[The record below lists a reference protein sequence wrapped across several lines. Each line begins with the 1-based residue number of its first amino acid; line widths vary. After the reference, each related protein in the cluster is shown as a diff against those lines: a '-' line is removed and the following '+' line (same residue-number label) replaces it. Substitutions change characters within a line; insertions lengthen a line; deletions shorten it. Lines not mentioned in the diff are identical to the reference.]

1 MAFTHLH
8 LHTDYSLLDS
18 MIKIP
23 ELVKKIKSLGMTS
36 CAITDH
42 GTAAGIV
49 EFYNACKKEGIKPIL
64 GIEAY
69 EAPASRFER
78 KNDENPNN
86 YYHLILLVKNE
97 QGYKNLC
104 KLVSRSN
111 TEGFYYKPRI
121 DFELLEQFHEGLICM
136 SACIAG
142 RVQRDIVAGDIE
154 KAEQDLLRYKNLF
167 GDDYYLEIQNHGIP
181 EETIVAQ
188 KFIEFSKKYG
198 IKFICT
204 NDCHYLNSEDA
215 KAHEWM
221 VCIQTGKK
229 LSDENR
235 LLYVGDYSVKSEE
248 DMRSLYPYLPEAF
261 DNTQEIVEKC
271 NFDFTFGEYKMPKVI
286 VPDSFENSDDVDYIT
301 GEVIPSDE
309 KTTKYYKYLKYLA
322 FKGLEEKYPEGNPK
336 REDAIKRLDY
346 ELSVIKQM
354 GYSDYF
360 LDTLKTIEWARNH
373 GILVGPG
380 RGCEIEGEPIFTS
393 KGIKNIEDVKIG
405 DIVFDCCGNSS
416 AVKEVFKYN
425 IDEDIYEINV
435 NYGGKINFTKD
446 HKFLVSPCEYETD
459 KHLLA
464 QGYAFKNK
472 IPTNDLEW
480 LPASELKKGDWLV
493 MPIIKSDVVKDIK
506 YDLIQ
511 YLPDDDHF
519 FEDGEYLCKMDFSP
533 LVEKKVGINQI
544 KNALGMTKRTVSLRL
559 NDIPHITDNETT
571 KKIKNYLKEKDIDS
585 FIDWANLIKIVKIPR
600 SISLNKDLAYLIG
613 YFIADGWTHNQE
625 TVFAYNSL
633 TEENYKNIIIEKLR
647 KVFGND
653 VNITITVGRGN
664 CHIIN
669 VNSVI
674 ISSFFNDLIKGQ
686 SAHTKQIPEAIN
698 CSSDGIKEAF
708 LKGAFDG
715 DGSYTELYRAKY
727 TTVNKQL
734 AYDIKRIL
742 IGLKIPSNVKRAARI
757 DHFTGKEMV
766 IYDVSC
772 PATDKSCE
780 IFPQLHVSPYN
791 PSPSYYIDDNYIY
804 MRIKS
809 IKEYRYKGNVYDISV
824 DTDSEPS
831 YCTTVCAVHNSGAG
845 SVLNYCIGITD
856 LEPLKYGLLFERFLN
871 PERISMP
878 DIDVDYNYS
887 HKDEVVDSEAE
898 SNGKEHF
905 AKIQTFMT
913 MAAKGVIKDCV
924 RVAGY
929 EPSVGNKFSKM
940 IGKCK
945 SLNEAYDTNPEIED
959 YLKTDD
965 SIRELWNI
973 ALKLENLKKS
983 ASTHAC
989 GHIPTYEKCEDLF
1002 PCSVDKKTG
1011 YLVCQYDM
1019 VEAEHLGNLK
1029 KDLLMLRNLDVIE
1042 VAHKA
1047 VKERHGVDIPL
1058 WTDEILNNKKALAL
1072 FSSGD
1077 TNGIFQFES
1086 EGMKKFMK
1094 ELKPD
1099 CFEDTIAGVSLYRPG
1114 PMDFIPQYV
1123 EGKHNPASIHYL
1135 TPELEPIL
1143 KNTYG
1148 CIVYQEQV
1156 MQIVRA
1162 LAGFSMGRSDLVRK
1176 AMGKKKL
1183 DIMEQEG
1190 KNFIY
1195 GNTELNIPGCI
1206 NDGISEET
1214 AQTLWNQMAE
1224 FAKYAF
1230 NKSHAACY
1238 AAISMQTAYLKANY
1252 PLEFYAGLLSSVMD
1266 DTPSLSK
1273 YLLDCKN
1280 KNIEIVPPDIN
1291 QSELSFKVLSDGRI
1305 TFGLLALKGLGKSK
1319 VEAIIDERNKN
1330 GDYAGLT
1337 DFINRT
1343 DFKKGATEPL
1353 IYSGAFDG
1361 FGYSRKTLITNLPT
1375 IIADDKREK
1384 KEQVEG
1390 QLDLFSLCG
1399 GDITKADSFED
1410 MPEFSED
1417 DILEKEMEYC
1427 GIYISGHP
1435 LYKYSDLISSFKY
1448 TEEQIAGVS
1457 NEESEQATDDSSEV
1471 YKEELEDGTP
1481 VKVLGIV
1488 KEIRQIVTKKN
1499 DLMAFVTLSGLSA
1512 DISITIFPKTYALYK
1527 EKLIDGAILAIKGTL
1542 NCDSDYGNAVI
1553 ADVIERPEDLTRK
1566 LWLKFET
1573 YNDFVNEQESIQK
1586 RYYNSNPRSNIFCYI
1601 AEAKKTCMIPY
1612 SYFNYTEEEKE
1623 YLINKYGTDNVAV
1636 QYNF

>member
-1 MAFTHLH
+1 MAYTHLH

-167 GDDYYLEIQNHGIP
+167 RDDYYLEIQNHGIP

-198 IKFICT
+198 IKLICT

-286 VPDSFENSDDVDYIT
+286 VPDSFDSSDDVDYIT

-373 GILVGPG
+373 GILIGPG
-380 RGCEIEGEPIFTS
+380 RG
-393 KGIKNIEDVKIG
+393 
-405 DIVFDCCGNSS
+405 S
-416 AVKEVFKYN
+416 A
-425 IDEDIYEINV
+425 
-435 NYGGKINFTKD
+435 
-446 HKFLVSPCEYETD
+446 
-459 KHLLA
+459 
-464 QGYAFKNK
+464 
-472 IPTNDLEW
+472 
-480 LPASELKKGDWLV
+480 
-493 MPIIKSDVVKDIK
+493 
-506 YDLIQ
+506 
-511 YLPDDDHF
+511 
-519 FEDGEYLCKMDFSP
+519 
-533 LVEKKVGINQI
+533 
-544 KNALGMTKRTVSLRL
+544 
-559 NDIPHITDNETT
+559 
-571 KKIKNYLKEKDIDS
+571 
-585 FIDWANLIKIVKIPR
+585 
-600 SISLNKDLAYLIG
+600 
-613 YFIADGWTHNQE
+613 
-625 TVFAYNSL
+625 
-633 TEENYKNIIIEKLR
+633 
-647 KVFGND
+647 
-653 VNITITVGRGN
+653 
-664 CHIIN
+664 
-669 VNSVI
+669 
-674 ISSFFNDLIKGQ
+674 
-686 SAHTKQIPEAIN
+686 
-698 CSSDGIKEAF
+698 
-708 LKGAFDG
+708 
-715 DGSYTELYRAKY
+715 
-727 TTVNKQL
+727 
-734 AYDIKRIL
+734 
-742 IGLKIPSNVKRAARI
+742 
-757 DHFTGKEMV
+757 
-766 IYDVSC
+766 
-772 PATDKSCE
+772 
-780 IFPQLHVSPYN
+780 
-791 PSPSYYIDDNYIY
+791 
-804 MRIKS
+804 
-809 IKEYRYKGNVYDISV
+809 
-824 DTDSEPS
+824 
-831 YCTTVCAVHNSGAG
+831 AG
-845 SVLNYCIGITD
+845 SCMCYCIGITD

-1058 WTDEILNNKKALAL
+1058 WTDEILNNKKAFAL

-1114 PMDFIPQYV
+1114 PMDYIPEYIKN
-1123 EGKHNPASIHYL
+1123 KHNPKDIIYECK
-1135 TPELEPIL
+1135 ELEPIL
-1143 KNTYG
+1143 KPTYG
-1148 CIVYQEQV
+1148 VIVYQEQV
-1156 MQIVRA
+1156 MQIVRN
-1162 LAGFSMGRSDLVRK
+1162 LAGFSMGRADVVRK
-1176 AMGKKKL
+1176 AMG
-1183 DIMEQEG
+1183 
-1190 KNFIY
+1190 
-1195 GNTELNIPGCI
+1195 
-1206 NDGISEET
+1206 
-1214 AQTLWNQMAE
+1214 
-1224 FAKYAF
+1224 
-1230 NKSHAACY
+1230 
-1238 AAISMQTAYLKANY
+1238 
-1252 PLEFYAGLLSSVMD
+1252 
-1266 DTPSLSK
+1266 
-1273 YLLDCKN
+1273 
-1280 KNIEIVPPDIN
+1280 
-1291 QSELSFKVLSDGRI
+1291 
-1305 TFGLLALKGLGKSK
+1305 
-1319 VEAIIDERNKN
+1319 
-1330 GDYAGLT
+1330 
-1337 DFINRT
+1337 
-1343 DFKKGATEPL
+1343 
-1353 IYSGAFDG
+1353 
-1361 FGYSRKTLITNLPT
+1361 
-1375 IIADDKREK
+1375 
-1384 KEQVEG
+1384 
-1390 QLDLFSLCG
+1390 
-1399 GDITKADSFED
+1399 
-1410 MPEFSED
+1410 
-1417 DILEKEMEYC
+1417 
-1427 GIYISGHP
+1427 
-1435 LYKYSDLISSFKY
+1435 
-1448 TEEQIAGVS
+1448 
-1457 NEESEQATDDSSEV
+1457 
-1471 YKEELEDGTP
+1471 
-1481 VKVLGIV
+1481 
-1488 KEIRQIVTKKN
+1488 
-1499 DLMAFVTLSGLSA
+1499 
-1512 DISITIFPKTYALYK
+1512 
-1527 EKLIDGAILAIKGTL
+1527 
-1542 NCDSDYGNAVI
+1542 
-1553 ADVIERPEDLTRK
+1553 
-1566 LWLKFET
+1566 
-1573 YNDFVNEQESIQK
+1573 
-1586 RYYNSNPRSNIFCYI
+1586 
-1601 AEAKKTCMIPY
+1601 
-1612 SYFNYTEEEKE
+1612 
-1623 YLINKYGTDNVAV
+1623 
-1636 QYNF
+1636 